1 MCTPK
6 KLLHRQQA
14 LINVIK
20 REQPIKIRPPVGHQS
35 CTDARREAEELV
47 EKYGHVLRKADVAKS
62 R

>member
-20 REQPIKIRPPVGHQS
+20 REQPIKIRPPVRHQS
-35 CTDARREAEELV
+35 CTDTRREAEELV
-47 EKYGHVLRKADVAKS
+47 EKYARLLR
-62 R
+62 RRM

>member
-20 REQPIKIRPPVGHQS
+20 REQPIKIRPPERHQS

-47 EKYGHVLRKADVAKS
+47 EKYGHLLR
-62 R
+62 RRM